1 MIKYQ
6 VYNQKAE
13 AISEVELSDKVFGV
27 KPNMAL
33 LHQVVTGIMANA
45 RPVLAHTKGRAEVRG
60 GGKKPWKQKGTGR
73 ARAGSSR
80 SPIWKGG
87 GVTFGPTKDRNFSV
101 KINEKMRR
109 QALYIA
115 LSDKV
120 TDKNLLL
127 IDQLSVAE
135 FKTKAINKM
144 ISDFAKK
151 LWSLNDKDKR
161 SVLIVNFDNN
171 NHLTYSARN
180 LAGVKVINFENINLI
195 DLLQYKY
202 LVMST
207 QAVDILTARSTK

>member
-13 AISEVELSDKVFGV
+13 LTGEFELSDKVFGA

-33 LHQVVTGIMANA
+33 LHQVVTGLMANS
-45 RPVLAHTKGRAEVRG
+45 RKVLAHTKGRAEVSG

-101 KINEKMRR
+101 KINEKMRQ
-109 QALYIA
+109 QALNIV

-120 TDKNLLL
+120 ADKTLLL
-127 IDQLSVAE
+127 IDDLAVKE
-135 FKTKAINKM
+135 FKTKAVNKM
-144 ISDFAKK
+144 IADFAKK
-151 LWSLNDKDKR
+151 IWSLDDKSKR
-161 SVLIVNFDNN
+161 SVLVINYGNN
-171 NHLTYSARN
+171 EQLNYSTRN
-180 LAGVKVINFENINLI
+180 LAGVKVINFNNINVI
-195 DLLQYKY
+195 DMLQYKH
-202 LVMST
+202 LVMTTEAAKDLSNR
-207 QAVDILTARSTK
+207 AK